1 MTLIALPRR
10 MDVQQARED
19 LSRRTLS
26 EIARPLDRL
35 IYLASMRDYN
45 TGVYHHDGLASRFT
59 EEVACEALA
68 DCHREVFRQLVV
80 SSLEDLVDQLE
91 AYRKSTHTSPARIP
105 DRVEK
110 ARALPRRRSGGN
122 RSACGGIPLFELQDR
137 FGNLGGSSGLA
148 SGGTKRIATPVTC
161 PTISASDGYANCR
174 IAQPESGCGISVS
187 CDPLTSHHEQA

>member
-59 EEVACEALA
+59 DEVACEALA
-68 DCHREVFRQLVV
+68 DCHREVFHQLVV

-91 AYRKSTHTSPARIP
+91 AYRKSTHTGPHEFLTAWRRLEP
-105 DRVEK
+105 YRV
-110 ARALPRRRSGGN
+110 AV
-122 RSACGGIPLFELQDR
+122 
-137 FGNLGGSSGLA
+137 
-148 SGGTKRIATPVTC
+148 PVET
-161 PTISASDGYANCR
+161 
-174 IAQPESGCGISVS
+174 
-187 CDPLTSHHEQA
+187 DPLAAEFLFSNFKIALAILEARLDSLPAELSA